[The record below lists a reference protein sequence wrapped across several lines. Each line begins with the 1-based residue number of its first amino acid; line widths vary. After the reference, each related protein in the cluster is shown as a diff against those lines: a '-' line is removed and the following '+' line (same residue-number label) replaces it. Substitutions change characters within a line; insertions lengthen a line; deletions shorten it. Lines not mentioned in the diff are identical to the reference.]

1 MVIKTLKDQN
11 ILIVEHDELNLKL
24 FQDLTTYMGLTPLLA
39 RTGKQALEVLNEHT
53 PDLTL
58 VNMQL
63 PDMSGYKLIERLSKA
78 PEMAKKPIIALSNYL
93 KKEEKQKVLDH
104 GCEDYVT
111 KPVMVDYLIDKID
124 KTLSQKR

>member
-1 MVIKTLKDQN
+1 MTKKTLKDQN

-24 FQDLTTYMGLTPLLA
+24 FQDLTTYMGLTPLVA
-39 RTGKQALEVLNEHT
+39 RTGKQALEVLKQTT

-58 VNMQL
+58 VDMQL
-63 PDMSGYKLIERLSKA
+63 PDMSGFKLIERLKA
-78 PEMAKKPIIALSNYL
+78 SGMATKPIIALSNYL
-93 KKEEKQKVLDH
+93 RKEEKQKVLDQ